1 MVVSNTFVIEKSNA
15 VSKELKFVINDESV
29 NDRGY
34 SILTSGIDLSR
45 FEKNPVCL
53 AFHATSLLPVGKW
66 RLEKKGNVLFG
77 YLSFDEKDE
86 FAVQLKAKYE
96 GGFMSGISVGIVINQ
111 MTASNVATSSE
122 LYEISL
128 VVLPSNKASVLIKLS
143 SKSSS
148 NMKLVAQVLGI
159 DEDEAVA
166 VVRINELHSRIAAY
180 EKAERDRLTTD
191 LIASGM
197 VVESLRDTLSSVS
210 LEKLREVHAKIPAAK
225 KGIAAPAQ
233 TIGSQLKITGS
244 GVVEEDFEYLSKNNA
259 QKLLEIKQNHPEE
272 YRKLVSAYTKK
283 QK

>member
-1 MVVSNTFVIEKSNA
+1 M

-86 FAVQLKAKYE
+86 FAIQLKAKYE

-111 MTASNVATSSE
+111 MTASNVATNSE

-180 EKAERDRLTTD
+180 EKAERDWLTAD
-191 LIASGM
+191 LIANGM

-210 LEKLREVHAKIPAAK
+210 LEKLREVHMKIPPVK
-225 KGIAAPAQ
+225 KAIATHGQ
-233 TIGSQLKITGS
+233 MLGSQLKNTGLS
-244 GVVEEDFEYLSKNNA
+244 DPEKTFDWLSKNNPSELY
-259 QKLLEIKQNHPEE
+259 QIKMQNPVE
-272 YRKLVSAYTKK
+272 YDRLVSEYSKK
-283 QK
+283 RKKIN